1 MYSYEDRLK
10 AVELFIKYDYS
21 PAAVIHEL
29 GYPKSRTSLYGR
41 YSEFRKDGNIR
52 KKSAPPLVAR
62 ETPLHKISFTIC
74 TIWPEVPE
82 GNHQLYFYK
91 IQNIVK
97 LYKKNTKYRE
107 LNKAFY
113 RIADS

>member
-29 GYPKSRTSLYGR
+29 GYPKSRTSLYEW

-52 KKSAPPLVAR
+52 KKSTRALKYTRKQR
-62 ETPLHKISFTIC
+62 E
-74 TIWPEVPE
+74 
-82 GNHQLYFYK
+82 
-91 IQNIVK
+91 
-97 LYKKNTKYRE
+97 
-107 LNKAFY
+107 KAEEHY
-113 RIADS
+113 